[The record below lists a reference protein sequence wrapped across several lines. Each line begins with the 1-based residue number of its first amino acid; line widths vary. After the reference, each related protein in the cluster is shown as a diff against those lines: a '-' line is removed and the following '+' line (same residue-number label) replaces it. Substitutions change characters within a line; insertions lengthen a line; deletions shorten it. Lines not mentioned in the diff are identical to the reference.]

1 MIILDNLDFF
11 TFIIKVEFSSVEL
24 CYDKFR
30 RILMR
35 QTILLLEDDIAYSD
49 TIKQFL
55 VSKGYEVICAYDG
68 QKAEELAYEKSIDLM
83 LLDVKVPYQNGFRCL
98 KSLRD
103 EGCAVPAIFITSLHT
118 TEDVTEGFEVG
129 CDDYIRKPFV
139 LKELLVRIESLLRR
153 KYGTYTDKINI
164 GDGFSF
170 DVKHTLLEKDG
181 ESIALK
187 NKELMLLTLFIENS
201 NELLTY
207 EKIFNTVWSYDKDAS
222 IASLRAY
229 VKTLR
234 ATIGKEKIE
243 TIKNIGYRFV
253 KK

>member
-1 MIILDNLDFF
+1 MGH
-11 TFIIKVEFSSVEL
+11 
-24 CYDKFR
+24 
-30 RILMR
+30 
-35 QTILLLEDDIAYSD
+35 TILLLEDDIAYSD

-55 VSKGYEVICAYDG
+55 SSQGHEVICAYDG
-68 QKAEELAYEKSIDLM
+68 EKAEEIVYEKPIDLM
-83 LLDVKVPYQNGFRCL
+83 LLDVKVPCQNGFKCL
-98 KSLRD
+98 KNLRD
-103 EGCAVPAIFITSLHT
+103 EGCEVPAIFITSLHT
-118 TEDVTEGFEVG
+118 TENVAEGFEVG

-153 KYGTYTDKINI
+153 RYGTYSDKINI
-164 GDGFSF
+164 GDGFTF
-170 DVKHTLLEKDG
+170 DVKHKLLEKDG
-181 ESIALK
+181 ENIALK
-187 NKELMLLTLFIENS
+187 NKEVKLLSLFIENK
-201 NELLTY
+201 NKLLTY
-207 EKIFNTVWSYDKDAS
+207 ETIFNTVWNYDKDSS

>member
-1 MIILDNLDFF
+1 MG
-11 TFIIKVEFSSVEL
+11 
-24 CYDKFR
+24 
-30 RILMR
+30 

-49 TIKQFL
+49 TIKQYL
-55 VSKGYEVICAYDG
+55 VSKGYEVLCAYDG
-68 QKAEELAYEKSIDLM
+68 QKAEEMVYEKQIDIM
-83 LLDVKVPYQNGFRCL
+83 LLDIKVPYQNGFTCL
-98 KSLRD
+98 KRLRD
-103 EGCAVPAIFITSLHT
+103 EGCSVPAIFITSLHT
-118 TEDVTEGFEVG
+118 TEDVTKGFEVG

-153 KYGTYTDKINI
+153 RYGTYSDRVDL
-164 GDGFSF
+164 GDGFKF
-170 DVKHTLLEKDG
+170 DVKHNVLEKN
-181 ESIALK
+181 EAKITLK
-187 NKELMLLTLFIENS
+187 NKERILLSLFVENS

-207 EKIFNTVWSYDKDAS
+207 EKIFSTVWNYDKDSS

-234 ATIGKEKIE
+234 SIIGKEKIE